1 MDLERKVAQ
10 KLIQSGKTLAIAESC
25 TGGLLSNR
33 LTNVP
38 GSSQFLK
45 LSIVA
50 YSNAAKTKLLKIP
63 GKFIRQNGAVSNQ
76 VAAALAKNVRKILK
90 TDFGIGITG
99 IAGPSGGNRLKP
111 VGLTYIAVCTNE
123 KTLLLECHFT
133 GTRTSIK
140 TQASTQALRL
150 LQEFLIYLHI

>member
-33 LTNVP
+33 LTDVP
-38 GSSQFLK
+38 GSSKFLK

-50 YSNAAKTKLLKIP
+50 YSNAAKTKLLKVP
-63 GKFIRQNGAVSNQ
+63 EKLIRQNGAVSSP
-76 VAAALAKNVRKILK
+76 VASAMARNVRKILK

-99 IAGPSGGNRLKP
+99 IAGPHGGTRLKP
-111 VGLTYIAVCTNE
+111 TGLTFIALSTDAGSLCVKCHFVGNRKIIKAQATNRALR
-123 KTLLLECHFT
+123 TLLKC
-133 GTRTSIK
+133 
-140 TQASTQALRL
+140 
-150 LQEFLIYLHI
+150 LQ

>member
-1 MDLERKVAQ
+1 MALEHKIAK
-10 KLIQSGKTLAIAESC
+10 KLIQSRKTLSIAESC

-50 YSNAAKTKLLKIP
+50 YSNAAKTKLLNVPEKL
-63 GKFIRQNGAVSNQ
+63 IRQNGAVSSQ
-76 VAAALAKNVRKILK
+76 VATALAHNVRKILK

-99 IAGPSGGNRLKP
+99 IAGPSGASRLKP
-111 VGLTYIAVCTNE
+111 VGLTYIAVSTPFDILC
-123 KTLLLECHFT
+123 LECQFK
-133 GTRTSIK
+133 GARSIIK
-140 TQASTQALRL
+140 TQAVNQALRTL
-150 LQEFLIYLHI
+150 EEFLI

>member
-1 MDLERKVAQ
+1 MDLERKIGQ
-10 KLIQSGKTLAIAESC
+10 KLIRSGKTLAIAESC

-50 YSNAAKTKLLKIP
+50 YSNAAKIKLLKVP
-63 GKFIRQNGAVSNQ
+63 KRLIRQNGAVSNQ
-76 VAAALAKNVRKILK
+76 VAVALAKNVRKILK

-99 IAGPSGGNRLKP
+99 IAGPSGGSRLKP
-111 VGLTYIAVCTNE
+111 VGLTYIAVSTPFD
-123 KTLLLECHFT
+123 TLCLECRFK
-133 GTRTSIK
+133 GTRSFIK
-140 TQASTQALRL
+140 AQAVHQALRTL
-150 LQEFLIYLHI
+150 EEFLI